1 MERGNGTAGAGGGA
15 AHISP
20 YCGDLLVDMHDVYV
34 HYHGYASLL
43 VCAFGSVANV
53 LNIAV
58 LTRKEMVSPTNAI
71 LTGLAVADLLVMVE
85 YVPFAYHM
93 YLRPTN
99 YPRADRFSYNWS
111 LFVLLHSDFSQAFHT
126 ISIWL
131 TVTLAVWRY
140 VAVVH
145 PQLNRIWCR
154 METTLSA
161 IALGYV
167 VCPIICIPSYL
178 SFNLFSRV
186 ETLDA
191 NGNRPTVV
199 LQSALRRANNG
210 TDVHSGHGTSGGGGG
225 SSGAGGGGGSGVA
238 NGSHGGVGPLR
249 NVTLYYVNVSDLA
262 TSTYLADIN
271 FWVYSVVIKII
282 PCVALTVLSL
292 RLICALLEAK
302 RRRAKLTGSGR
313 KSADKERQTDRTTR
327 MLLAVLML
335 FLITEFPQGILG
347 LLTLLL
353 GKRFFQDCYQNMGEV
368 MDMLALVNSAINFIL
383 YCVMSRQFRN
393 TFSLLFLPSWISK
406 VESQALSH
414 GNPTTTQVTQ
424 V

>member
-1 MERGNGTAGAGGGA
+1 MKVLFTLV
-15 AHISP
+15 
-20 YCGDLLVDMHDVYV
+20 YCVNRSQHRF
-34 HYHGYASLL
+34 
-43 VCAFGSVANV
+43 AFSVARV
-53 LNIAV
+53 VFSAKV
-58 LTRKEMVSPTNAI
+58 GH
-71 LTGLAVADLLVMVE
+71 LTGRSHTRTTLTVPNPWLV
-85 YVPFAYHM
+85 P
-93 YLRPTN
+93 
-99 YPRADRFSYNWS
+99 ADRQWTLKM
-111 LFVLLHSDFSQAFHT
+111 LFFL
-126 ISIWL
+126 SIY
-131 TVTLAVWRY
+131 RY

-145 PQLNRIWCR
+145 PQINRVWCR

-167 VCPIICIPSYL
+167 LCPIICIPSYL

-191 NGNRPTVV
+191 TGNRPPVV
-199 LQSALRRANNG
+199 HRAANDTG
-210 TDVHSGHGTSGGGGG
+210 HSGWVGNVRDKGPTTTSAG
-225 SSGAGGGGGSGVA
+225 SS
-238 NGSHGGVGPLR
+238 LR

-271 FWVYSVVIKII
+271 FWVYSVVIKIL

-302 RRRAKLTGSGR
+302 RRRAKLTGAGR

-406 VESQALSH
+406 VESSLTTTHSN
-414 GNPTTTQVTQ
+414 NPTTTQVTQ

>member
-1 MERGNGTAGAGGGA
+1 MEN
-15 AHISP
+15 
-20 YCGDLLVDMHDVYV
+20 
-34 HYHGYASLL
+34 
-43 VCAFGSVANV
+43 
-53 LNIAV
+53 
-58 LTRKEMVSPTNAI
+58 
-71 LTGLAVADLLVMVE
+71 
-85 YVPFAYHM
+85 
-93 YLRPTN
+93 
-99 YPRADRFSYNWS
+99 
-111 LFVLLHSDFSQAFHT
+111 
-126 ISIWL
+126 
-131 TVTLAVWRY
+131 
-140 VAVVH
+140 
-145 PQLNRIWCR
+145 
-154 METTLSA
+154 TLSA

-167 VCPIICIPSYL
+167 LCPIICIPSYL

-186 ETLDA
+186 EVLDATGNRPVISNPNGSTASTRSGTRLVA
-191 NGNRPTVV
+191 NGN
-199 LQSALRRANNG
+199 
-210 TDVHSGHGTSGGGGG
+210 
-225 SSGAGGGGGSGVA
+225 
-238 NGSHGGVGPLR
+238 LR

-282 PCVALTVLSL
+282 PCIALTVLSL

-313 KSADKERQTDRTTR
+313 KTADKERQTDRTTR
-327 MLLAVLML
+327 MLLAVLFL

-393 TFSLLFLPSWISK
+393 TFSLLFLPSWMTK
-406 VESQALSH
+406 TESQALSH

>member
-1 MERGNGTAGAGGGA
+1 
-15 AHISP
+15 
-20 YCGDLLVDMHDVYV
+20 
-34 HYHGYASLL
+34 
-43 VCAFGSVANV
+43 
-53 LNIAV
+53 
-58 LTRKEMVSPTNAI
+58 
-71 LTGLAVADLLVMVE
+71 
-85 YVPFAYHM
+85 
-93 YLRPTN
+93 
-99 YPRADRFSYNWS
+99 
-111 LFVLLHSDFSQAFHT
+111 
-126 ISIWL
+126 
-131 TVTLAVWRY
+131 
-140 VAVVH
+140 
-145 PQLNRIWCR
+145 

-161 IALGYV
+161 IALGYL

-191 NGNRPTVV
+191 NGNRPTAV

-210 TDVHSGHGTSGGGGG
+210 TDVHNAHVIG
-225 SSGAGGGGGSGVA
+225 GGGGGSGAVGGGSSA
-238 NGSHGGVGPLR
+238 GAGNGGSGPLR

>member
-1 MERGNGTAGAGGGA
+1 
-15 AHISP
+15 
-20 YCGDLLVDMHDVYV
+20 
-34 HYHGYASLL
+34 
-43 VCAFGSVANV
+43 
-53 LNIAV
+53 
-58 LTRKEMVSPTNAI
+58 
-71 LTGLAVADLLVMVE
+71 
-85 YVPFAYHM
+85 
-93 YLRPTN
+93 
-99 YPRADRFSYNWS
+99 
-111 LFVLLHSDFSQAFHT
+111 
-126 ISIWL
+126 
-131 TVTLAVWRY
+131 
-140 VAVVH
+140 
-145 PQLNRIWCR
+145 

-161 IALGYV
+161 IALGYM
-167 VCPIICIPSYL
+167 VCPIACIPSYL

-191 NGNRPTVV
+191 NGNRPAAV

-210 TDVHSGHGTSGGGGG
+210 TDVYNAHVTSGGGGG
-225 SSGAGGGGGSGVA
+225 SSAVGGGSGAGTGNSV
-238 NGSHGGVGPLR
+238 SGPLR

>member
-1 MERGNGTAGAGGGA
+1 M
-15 AHISP
+15 
-20 YCGDLLVDMHDVYV
+20 
-34 HYHGYASLL
+34 
-43 VCAFGSVANV
+43 
-53 LNIAV
+53 
-58 LTRKEMVSPTNAI
+58 
-71 LTGLAVADLLVMVE
+71 
-85 YVPFAYHM
+85 
-93 YLRPTN
+93 
-99 YPRADRFSYNWS
+99 
-111 LFVLLHSDFSQAFHT
+111 
-126 ISIWL
+126 
-131 TVTLAVWRY
+131 
-140 VAVVH
+140 AVVH
-145 PQLNRIWCR
+145 PQINRIWCR

-167 VCPIICIPSYL
+167 LCPIICIPSYL

-191 NGNRPTVV
+191 TGNRPAAITH
-199 LQSALRRANNG
+199 RAANG
-210 TDVHSGHGTSGGGGG
+210 TG
-225 SSGAGGGGGSGVA
+225 SSGWTVRD
-238 NGSHGGVGPLR
+238 NGAPTTAMSADSVLR

-271 FWVYSVVIKII
+271 FWVYSVVIKIL

-302 RRRAKLTGSGR
+302 RRRAKLTGAGR

-393 TFSLLFLPSWISK
+393 TFSLLFLPSWVTK
-406 VESQALSH
+406 VESSQATSH
-414 GNPTTTQVTQ
+414 AGNPTTTQVTQ

>member
-1 MERGNGTAGAGGGA
+1 
-15 AHISP
+15 
-20 YCGDLLVDMHDVYV
+20 
-34 HYHGYASLL
+34 
-43 VCAFGSVANV
+43 
-53 LNIAV
+53 
-58 LTRKEMVSPTNAI
+58 
-71 LTGLAVADLLVMVE
+71 
-85 YVPFAYHM
+85 
-93 YLRPTN
+93 
-99 YPRADRFSYNWS
+99 
-111 LFVLLHSDFSQAFHT
+111 
-126 ISIWL
+126 
-131 TVTLAVWRY
+131 
-140 VAVVH
+140 
-145 PQLNRIWCR
+145 

-167 VCPIICIPSYL
+167 ICPVICIPSYL
-178 SFNLFSRV
+178 SFNLFSQV

-191 NGNRPTVV
+191 AGNRPSSV
-199 LQSALRRANNG
+199 LTAA
-210 TDVHSGHGTSGGGGG
+210 VHGNDSHPGVNHYYLGDGGLHRNSNVIAHGTGGDR
-225 SSGAGGGGGSGVA
+225 STAAAVGAGS
-238 NGSHGGVGPLR
+238 LR

-302 RRRAKLTGSGR
+302 QRRAKLTGHGGGGGR
-313 KSADKERQTDRTTR
+313 AKADKERQTDRTTR

-393 TFSLLFLPSWISK
+393 TFSLLFLPAWMSGAA
-406 VESQALSH
+406 ESSRAVSH
-414 GNPTTTQVTQ
+414 GATGCSGNPSTTQVTQ

>member
-1 MERGNGTAGAGGGA
+1 M
-15 AHISP
+15 
-20 YCGDLLVDMHDVYV
+20 
-34 HYHGYASLL
+34 
-43 VCAFGSVANV
+43 
-53 LNIAV
+53 
-58 LTRKEMVSPTNAI
+58 
-71 LTGLAVADLLVMVE
+71 
-85 YVPFAYHM
+85 
-93 YLRPTN
+93 
-99 YPRADRFSYNWS
+99 
-111 LFVLLHSDFSQAFHT
+111 DFR
-126 ISIWL
+126 
-131 TVTLAVWRY
+131 RY

-145 PQLNRIWCR
+145 PQVNRIWCR

-167 VCPIICIPSYL
+167 LCPVICIPSYL
-178 SFNLFSRV
+178 SFNLYSRV

-191 NGNRPTVV
+191 AGNRPA
-199 LQSALRRANNG
+199 ALAQA
-210 TDVHSGHGTSGGGGG
+210 
-225 SSGAGGGGGSGVA
+225 AGGNYTHDGVD
-238 NGSHGGVGPLR
+238 PLR

-262 TSTYLADIN
+262 MTTYLADIN

-302 RRRAKLTGSGR
+302 QRRAKLTGSGR

-327 MLLAVLML
+327 MLLAVLLL

-353 GKRFFQDCYQNMGEV
+353 GKRFFTDCYQNMGEV

-406 VESQALSH
+406 TESQAISH
-414 GNPTTTQVTQ
+414 GGNPTTTQVTQ

>member
-1 MERGNGTAGAGGGA
+1 MENGNGTSGADGGA

-20 YCGDLLVDMHDVYV
+20 YCGDMLVDLHDVYV

-161 IALGYV
+161 IALGYL

-191 NGNRPTVV
+191 NGNRPTAV

-210 TDVHSGHGTSGGGGG
+210 TDVHNAHVIG
-225 SSGAGGGGGSGVA
+225 GGGGGSGAVGGGSSA
-238 NGSHGGVGPLR
+238 GAGNGGSGPLR

-271 FWVYSVVIKII
+271 FWVYSVVIKIL

-406 VESQALSH
+406 PLMQQCRPDKRVL
-414 GNPTTTQVTQ
+414 T
-424 V
+424 

>member
-1 MERGNGTAGAGGGA
+1 
-15 AHISP
+15 
-20 YCGDLLVDMHDVYV
+20 
-34 HYHGYASLL
+34 
-43 VCAFGSVANV
+43 
-53 LNIAV
+53 
-58 LTRKEMVSPTNAI
+58 
-71 LTGLAVADLLVMVE
+71 
-85 YVPFAYHM
+85 
-93 YLRPTN
+93 
-99 YPRADRFSYNWS
+99 
-111 LFVLLHSDFSQAFHT
+111 
-126 ISIWL
+126 
-131 TVTLAVWRY
+131 
-140 VAVVH
+140 
-145 PQLNRIWCR
+145 

-167 VCPIICIPSYL
+167 LCPIICIPSYL

-191 NGNRPTVV
+191 TGNRPPP
-199 LQSALRRANNG
+199 AHRAVNG
-210 TDVHSGHGTSGGGGG
+210 T
-225 SSGAGGGGGSGVA
+225 GSGLVGGA
-238 NGSHGGVGPLR
+238 RGRGSTAAATGSPLR

-271 FWVYSVVIKII
+271 FWVYSVVIKIL

-292 RLICALLEAK
+292 RLIFALLEAK
-302 RRRAKLTGSGR
+302 RRRAKLTGAGR

-393 TFSLLFLPSWISK
+393 TFSLLFLPAWVSAA
-406 VESQALSH
+406 ESSLATSH
-414 GNPTTTQVTQ
+414 GGNPTTTQVTQ

>member
-1 MERGNGTAGAGGGA
+1 
-15 AHISP
+15 
-20 YCGDLLVDMHDVYV
+20 
-34 HYHGYASLL
+34 
-43 VCAFGSVANV
+43 
-53 LNIAV
+53 
-58 LTRKEMVSPTNAI
+58 
-71 LTGLAVADLLVMVE
+71 
-85 YVPFAYHM
+85 
-93 YLRPTN
+93 
-99 YPRADRFSYNWS
+99 
-111 LFVLLHSDFSQAFHT
+111 
-126 ISIWL
+126 
-131 TVTLAVWRY
+131 
-140 VAVVH
+140 
-145 PQLNRIWCR
+145 
-154 METTLSA
+154 METTLST

-191 NGNRPTVV
+191 NGNRPTAV
-199 LQSALRRANNG
+199 LQTALRRANNG
-210 TDVHSGHGTSGGGGG
+210 TDVHNAHVIG
-225 SSGAGGGGGSGVA
+225 GGGGGSGAVGGGSSA
-238 NGSHGGVGPLR
+238 GAVNGGSGPLR

>member
-1 MERGNGTAGAGGGA
+1 MDRGNGTSNPAGA
-15 AHISP
+15 HSP
-20 YCGDLLVDMHDVYV
+20 YCGDLLVDVHDVYF

-71 LTGLAVADLLVMVE
+71 LTGLAVADLMVMVE

-93 YLRPTN
+93 YLRPAD
-99 YPRADRFSYNWS
+99 YPRADRFSYKWS

-145 PQLNRIWCR
+145 PQINRIWCR

-167 VCPIICIPSYL
+167 VCPVICIPSYL

-186 ETLDA
+186 EVLDA
-191 NGNRPTVV
+191 AGNRPV
-199 LQSALRRANNG
+199 
-210 TDVHSGHGTSGGGGG
+210 G
-225 SSGAGGGGGSGVA
+225 STLAAES
-238 NGSHGGVGPLR
+238 NITHGGVVVGGSTLNGVEPLR

-262 TSTYLADIN
+262 TTTYLADIN

-302 RRRAKLTGSGR
+302 QRRAKLTGSGR

-353 GKRFFQDCYQNMGEV
+353 GKRFFTDCYQNMGEV

-406 VESQALSH
+406 TESQAMSH
-414 GNPTTTQVTQ
+414 GGNPTTTQVTQ

>member
-1 MERGNGTAGAGGGA
+1 M
-15 AHISP
+15 
-20 YCGDLLVDMHDVYV
+20 
-34 HYHGYASLL
+34 
-43 VCAFGSVANV
+43 
-53 LNIAV
+53 
-58 LTRKEMVSPTNAI
+58 
-71 LTGLAVADLLVMVE
+71 
-85 YVPFAYHM
+85 
-93 YLRPTN
+93 
-99 YPRADRFSYNWS
+99 
-111 LFVLLHSDFSQAFHT
+111 LFCPDFR
-126 ISIWL
+126 
-131 TVTLAVWRY
+131 RY

-145 PQLNRIWCR
+145 PQINRIWCR

-161 IALGYV
+161 IALGYL

-191 NGNRPTVV
+191 NGNRPASA

-210 TDVHSGHGTSGGGGG
+210 TDVHAGQGTGGGGFSIGASGGGGEVR
-225 SSGAGGGGGSGVA
+225 GGGNDGG
-238 NGSHGGVGPLR
+238 GPLR

-327 MLLAVLML
+327 MLLAVLLL

-347 LLTLLL
+347 LLTLML

-406 VESQALSH
+406 AESQALSH

>member
-1 MERGNGTAGAGGGA
+1 
-15 AHISP
+15 
-20 YCGDLLVDMHDVYV
+20 
-34 HYHGYASLL
+34 
-43 VCAFGSVANV
+43 
-53 LNIAV
+53 
-58 LTRKEMVSPTNAI
+58 
-71 LTGLAVADLLVMVE
+71 
-85 YVPFAYHM
+85 
-93 YLRPTN
+93 
-99 YPRADRFSYNWS
+99 
-111 LFVLLHSDFSQAFHT
+111 
-126 ISIWL
+126 
-131 TVTLAVWRY
+131 
-140 VAVVH
+140 
-145 PQLNRIWCR
+145 

-161 IALGYV
+161 IALGYL

-191 NGNRPTVV
+191 NGNRPTAV

-210 TDVHSGHGTSGGGGG
+210 TDVHNAHVIG
-225 SSGAGGGGGSGVA
+225 GGGGGSGTVGGGSSA
-238 NGSHGGVGPLR
+238 GAGNGGSGPLR

>member
-1 MERGNGTAGAGGGA
+1 
-15 AHISP
+15 
-20 YCGDLLVDMHDVYV
+20 
-34 HYHGYASLL
+34 
-43 VCAFGSVANV
+43 
-53 LNIAV
+53 
-58 LTRKEMVSPTNAI
+58 
-71 LTGLAVADLLVMVE
+71 
-85 YVPFAYHM
+85 
-93 YLRPTN
+93 
-99 YPRADRFSYNWS
+99 
-111 LFVLLHSDFSQAFHT
+111 
-126 ISIWL
+126 
-131 TVTLAVWRY
+131 
-140 VAVVH
+140 
-145 PQLNRIWCR
+145 

-186 ETLDA
+186 ETLDST
-191 NGNRPTVV
+191 GNRPATAIGST
-199 LQSALRRANNG
+199 LANGSIG
-210 TDVHSGHGTSGGGGG
+210 TGGRTATAA
-225 SSGAGGGGGSGVA
+225 SQLTAGGGGSGD
-238 NGSHGGVGPLR
+238 GEQLR

-262 TSTYLADIN
+262 MSTCLADIN

-406 VESQALSH
+406 AESQAQSH

>member
-1 MERGNGTAGAGGGA
+1 MERGNETSGAGGGA

-20 YCGDLLVDMHDVYV
+20 YCGDLLVDLHDVYV

-191 NGNRPTVV
+191 NGNRPAAA
-199 LQSALRRANNG
+199 LQSALRRAHNS
-210 TDVHSGHGTSGGGGG
+210 TDVHNGHSNGGGGSGSGGGSGGGGG
-225 SSGAGGGGGSGVA
+225 G
-238 NGSHGGVGPLR
+238 NGSHGGGGPLR

-302 RRRAKLTGSGR
+302 HRRAKLTGSGR
-313 KSADKERQTDRTTR
+313 KSAEKERQTDRTTR

-393 TFSLLFLPSWISK
+393 TFSLLFLPSWFSK

-414 GNPTTTQVTQ
+414 AVNAAV
-424 V
+424 

>member
-1 MERGNGTAGAGGGA
+1 MNNMEHGNST
-15 AHISP
+15 P
-20 YCGDLLVDMHDVYV
+20 YCGDSLVIVRDAYV

-43 VCAFGSVANV
+43 VCAFGSVANI

-85 YVPFAYHM
+85 YMPFAYHM
-93 YLRPTN
+93 YLRPAD

-145 PQLNRIWCR
+145 PQLNRVWCR
-154 METTLSA
+154 METTFLA
-161 IALGYV
+161 IALGYLL
-167 VCPIICIPSYL
+167 CPVICIPSYL
-178 SFNLFSRV
+178 TFNLISRV
-186 ETLDA
+186 ELLDA
-191 NGNRPTVV
+191 TGNRPTV
-199 LQSALRRANNG
+199 NG
-210 TDVHSGHGTSGGGGG
+210 T
-225 SSGAGGGGGSGVA
+225 
-238 NGSHGGVGPLR
+238 NGIAGPLQ
-249 NVTLYYVNVSDLA
+249 NVTLYFVNVSDLA
-262 TSTYLADIN
+262 ISTCLADIN

-302 RRRAKLTGSGR
+302 QRRAKLTASSR
-313 KSADKERQTDRTTR
+313 KSVDKERQTDRTTR
-327 MLLAVLML
+327 MLLAVLLL

-393 TFSLLFLPSWISK
+393 TFSLLFLPAWIPK
-406 VESQALSH
+406 ADGQGTSH

>member
-1 MERGNGTAGAGGGA
+1 
-15 AHISP
+15 
-20 YCGDLLVDMHDVYV
+20 
-34 HYHGYASLL
+34 
-43 VCAFGSVANV
+43 
-53 LNIAV
+53 
-58 LTRKEMVSPTNAI
+58 
-71 LTGLAVADLLVMVE
+71 
-85 YVPFAYHM
+85 
-93 YLRPTN
+93 
-99 YPRADRFSYNWS
+99 
-111 LFVLLHSDFSQAFHT
+111 
-126 ISIWL
+126 
-131 TVTLAVWRY
+131 
-140 VAVVH
+140 
-145 PQLNRIWCR
+145 
-154 METTLSA
+154 METTLLA
-161 IALGYV
+161 IALGYL
-167 VCPIICIPSYL
+167 VCPVICIPSYL

-191 NGNRPTVV
+191 NGNRPVSS
-199 LQSALRRANNG
+199 LQSVLRRANNLT
-210 TDVHSGHGTSGGGGG
+210 TDVHNGHGTGGGGTGGVGFSAGTSGGG
-225 SSGAGGGGGSGVA
+225 SEVGGGVNGGG
-238 NGSHGGVGPLR
+238 GPLR

-327 MLLAVLML
+327 MLLAVLLL

-406 VESQALSH
+406 VEPQALSH

>member
-1 MERGNGTAGAGGGA
+1 MENGNGTSGADGGA

-20 YCGDLLVDMHDVYV
+20 YCGDMLVDLHDVYV

-161 IALGYV
+161 IALGYL

-191 NGNRPTVV
+191 NGNRPTAV

-210 TDVHSGHGTSGGGGG
+210 TDVHNAHVIG
-225 SSGAGGGGGSGVA
+225 GGGGGSGAVGGGSSA
-238 NGSHGGVGPLR
+238 GAGNGGSGPLR

-271 FWVYSVVIKII
+271 FWVYSVVIKIL

-414 GNPTTTQVTQ
+414 AVNAAV
-424 V
+424 

>member
-1 MERGNGTAGAGGGA
+1 
-15 AHISP
+15 
-20 YCGDLLVDMHDVYV
+20 
-34 HYHGYASLL
+34 
-43 VCAFGSVANV
+43 
-53 LNIAV
+53 
-58 LTRKEMVSPTNAI
+58 
-71 LTGLAVADLLVMVE
+71 
-85 YVPFAYHM
+85 
-93 YLRPTN
+93 
-99 YPRADRFSYNWS
+99 
-111 LFVLLHSDFSQAFHT
+111 
-126 ISIWL
+126 
-131 TVTLAVWRY
+131 
-140 VAVVH
+140 
-145 PQLNRIWCR
+145 

-167 VCPIICIPSYL
+167 LCPIICIPSYL

-191 NGNRPTVV
+191 TGNRPVTYGNGTAGGHGHHGNGNGHGPNGV
-199 LQSALRRANNG
+199 LQRG
-210 TDVHSGHGTSGGGGG
+210 GHAD
-225 SSGAGGGGGSGVA
+225 GA
-238 NGSHGGVGPLR
+238 GPLR

-393 TFSLLFLPSWISK
+393 TFSLLFLPAWISK
-406 VESQALSH
+406 AESQALSH

>member
-1 MERGNGTAGAGGGA
+1 
-15 AHISP
+15 
-20 YCGDLLVDMHDVYV
+20 
-34 HYHGYASLL
+34 
-43 VCAFGSVANV
+43 
-53 LNIAV
+53 
-58 LTRKEMVSPTNAI
+58 
-71 LTGLAVADLLVMVE
+71 
-85 YVPFAYHM
+85 
-93 YLRPTN
+93 
-99 YPRADRFSYNWS
+99 
-111 LFVLLHSDFSQAFHT
+111 
-126 ISIWL
+126 
-131 TVTLAVWRY
+131 
-140 VAVVH
+140 
-145 PQLNRIWCR
+145 

-167 VCPIICIPSYL
+167 VCPVICIPSYL
-178 SFNLFSRV
+178 SFSLLSRV

-191 NGNRPTVV
+191 NGNRPSVSRAAVMAAAAAANRTSDRGG
-199 LQSALRRANNG
+199 LGSPSQHQHHAQPPQPWPSAAAAA
-210 TDVHSGHGTSGGGGG
+210 S
-225 SSGAGGGGGSGVA
+225 A
-238 NGSHGGVGPLR
+238 VGPLH
-249 NVTLYYVNVSDLA
+249 NATLYYVNVSDLA
-262 TSTYLADIN
+262 ASTYLADIN

-302 RRRAKLTGSGR
+302 RRRAKLTGAGR

-353 GKRFFQDCYQNMGEV
+353 GKRFFTDCYQNMGEV

-393 TFSLLFLPSWISK
+393 TFSLLFLPAWMPSGADARRAA
-406 VESQALSH
+406 QSH

>member
-1 MERGNGTAGAGGGA
+1 MFFFFNFNFF
-15 AHISP
+15 IF
-20 YCGDLLVDMHDVYV
+20 VDP
-34 HYHGYASLL
+34 L
-43 VCAFGSVANV
+43 
-53 LNIAV
+53 
-58 LTRKEMVSPTNAI
+58 
-71 LTGLAVADLLVMVE
+71 
-85 YVPFAYHM
+85 
-93 YLRPTN
+93 
-99 YPRADRFSYNWS
+99 
-111 LFVLLHSDFSQAFHT
+111 
-126 ISIWL
+126 
-131 TVTLAVWRY
+131 RY

-145 PQLNRIWCR
+145 PQINRIWCR
-154 METTLSA
+154 MEITLSA

-191 NGNRPTVV
+191 TGNRPV
-199 LQSALRRANNG
+199 AYGNG
-210 TDVHSGHGTSGGGGG
+210 TGGGHGRSGNGNVYKGQAGPGGW
-225 SSGAGGGGGSGVA
+225 GAGA
-238 NGSHGGVGPLR
+238 EPLR

-353 GKRFFQDCYQNMGEV
+353 GKRFFQDCYQKMGEV
-368 MDMLALVNSAINFIL
+368 IDMLALVNSAINFIL

>member
-1 MERGNGTAGAGGGA
+1 MENGNGTSGADGGA

-20 YCGDLLVDMHDVYV
+20 YCGDMLVDLHDVYV

-161 IALGYV
+161 IALGYL

-191 NGNRPTVV
+191 NGNRPTAV

-210 TDVHSGHGTSGGGGG
+210 TDVHNAHVIG
-225 SSGAGGGGGSGVA
+225 GGGGGSGAVGGGSSA
-238 NGSHGGVGPLR
+238 GAGNGGSGPLR

-271 FWVYSVVIKII
+271 FWVYSVVIKIL

>member
-1 MERGNGTAGAGGGA
+1 M
-15 AHISP
+15 H
-20 YCGDLLVDMHDVYV
+20 LL
-34 HYHGYASLL
+34 L
-43 VCAFGSVANV
+43 
-53 LNIAV
+53 
-58 LTRKEMVSPTNAI
+58 
-71 LTGLAVADLLVMVE
+71 
-85 YVPFAYHM
+85 FAC
-93 YLRPTN
+93 
-99 YPRADRFSYNWS
+99 
-111 LFVLLHSDFSQAFHT
+111 
-126 ISIWL
+126 
-131 TVTLAVWRY
+131 RY

-145 PQLNRIWCR
+145 PQINRIWCR

-167 VCPIICIPSYL
+167 LCPIICIPSYL
-178 SFNLFSRV
+178 SFNLISRV
-186 ETLDA
+186 EMLDA
-191 NGNRPTVV
+191 TGNRPI
-199 LQSALRRANNG
+199 ARLRNS
-210 TDVHSGHGTSGGGGG
+210 T
-225 SSGAGGGGGSGVA
+225 GAGHTGYGDQYMS
-238 NGSHGGVGPLR
+238 NIDNMDISHGGRGPSSSLSPSSAVGSLR
-249 NVTLYYVNVSDLA
+249 NFTLYFVNVSDLA
-262 TSTYLADIN
+262 TTTCLADIN

-302 RRRAKLTGSGR
+302 RRRAKLTGTGR

-393 TFSLLFLPSWISK
+393 TFSLLFLPSWIGK
-406 VESQALSH
+406 AAESQALSH

>member
-1 MERGNGTAGAGGGA
+1 MERGNGTSGAGGGA
-15 AHISP
+15 THVSP
-20 YCGDLLVDMHDVYV
+20 YCGDLLVDLHDVYV

-93 YLRPTN
+93 YLRPAN

-145 PQLNRIWCR
+145 PQINRIWCR

-161 IALGYV
+161 IALGYL

-191 NGNRPTVV
+191 SGNRPAST
-199 LQSALRRANNG
+199 LQTALRRANNG
-210 TDVHSGHGTSGGGGG
+210 THVHTGHGTGGGGTGGGGG
-225 SSGAGGGGGSGVA
+225 EVSGGGNDGG
-238 NGSHGGVGPLR
+238 GPLR

-327 MLLAVLML
+327 MLLAVLLL

-406 VESQALSH
+406 AESQALSH

>member
-1 MERGNGTAGAGGGA
+1 MCGN
-15 AHISP
+15 
-20 YCGDLLVDMHDVYV
+20 CGIRNN
-34 HYHGYASLL
+34 
-43 VCAFGSVANV
+43 NV
-53 LNIAV
+53 SFPL
-58 LTRKEMVSPTNAI
+58 
-71 LTGLAVADLLVMVE
+71 GL
-85 YVPFAYHM
+85 F
-93 YLRPTN
+93 R
-99 YPRADRFSYNWS
+99 
-111 LFVLLHSDFSQAFHT
+111 
-126 ISIWL
+126 
-131 TVTLAVWRY
+131 RY

-145 PQLNRIWCR
+145 PQINRIWCR

-186 ETLDA
+186 ETLDVT
-191 NGNRPTVV
+191 GNRPATAIA
-199 LQSALRRANNG
+199 STMANG
-210 TDVHSGHGTSGGGGG
+210 STSGR
-225 SSGAGGGGGSGVA
+225 SAAAATVASQMTAGGGQ
-238 NGSHGGVGPLR
+238 LR

-262 TSTYLADIN
+262 MSTCLADIN

-327 MLLAVLML
+327 MLLAVLLL

-406 VESQALSH
+406 AESQALSH
-414 GNPTTTQVTQ
+414 GGNPTTTQVTQ

>member
-1 MERGNGTAGAGGGA
+1 
-15 AHISP
+15 
-20 YCGDLLVDMHDVYV
+20 
-34 HYHGYASLL
+34 
-43 VCAFGSVANV
+43 
-53 LNIAV
+53 
-58 LTRKEMVSPTNAI
+58 
-71 LTGLAVADLLVMVE
+71 
-85 YVPFAYHM
+85 
-93 YLRPTN
+93 
-99 YPRADRFSYNWS
+99 
-111 LFVLLHSDFSQAFHT
+111 
-126 ISIWL
+126 
-131 TVTLAVWRY
+131 
-140 VAVVH
+140 
-145 PQLNRIWCR
+145 

-167 VCPIICIPSYL
+167 VCPVICIPSYL

-191 NGNRPTVV
+191 TGNRPIMTVTNGTVV
-199 LQSALRRANNG
+199 SAVNANR
-210 TDVHSGHGTSGGGGG
+210 G
-225 SSGAGGGGGSGVA
+225 SLSMVTRGSG
-238 NGSHGGVGPLR
+238 PLH

-282 PCVALTVLSL
+282 PCIALTVLSL
-292 RLICALLEAK
+292 RLICALMEAK

-327 MLLAVLML
+327 MLLAVLFL

-393 TFSLLFLPSWISK
+393 TFSLLFLPSWITKSQ
-406 VESQALSH
+406 SQALSH

>member
-1 MERGNGTAGAGGGA
+1 
-15 AHISP
+15 
-20 YCGDLLVDMHDVYV
+20 
-34 HYHGYASLL
+34 
-43 VCAFGSVANV
+43 
-53 LNIAV
+53 
-58 LTRKEMVSPTNAI
+58 
-71 LTGLAVADLLVMVE
+71 
-85 YVPFAYHM
+85 
-93 YLRPTN
+93 
-99 YPRADRFSYNWS
+99 
-111 LFVLLHSDFSQAFHT
+111 
-126 ISIWL
+126 
-131 TVTLAVWRY
+131 
-140 VAVVH
+140 
-145 PQLNRIWCR
+145 

-186 ETLDA
+186 EMLDA
-191 NGNRPTVV
+191 TGNRPV
-199 LQSALRRANNG
+199 A
-210 TDVHSGHGTSGGGGG
+210 
-225 SSGAGGGGGSGVA
+225 VA
-238 NGSHGGVGPLR
+238 NGTAVAASNRAPSSMVTRGGGPLR

-282 PCVALTVLSL
+282 PCIALTVLSL
-292 RLICALLEAK
+292 RLICALMEAK

-393 TFSLLFLPSWISK
+393 TFSLLFLPSWITK
-406 VESQALSH
+406 VQSQALSH

>member
-1 MERGNGTAGAGGGA
+1 M
-15 AHISP
+15 SP
-20 YCGDLLVDMHDVYV
+20 ELF
-34 HYHGYASLL
+34 SLTQFVFFFFL
-43 VCAFGSVANV
+43 F
-53 LNIAV
+53 
-58 LTRKEMVSPTNAI
+58 
-71 LTGLAVADLLVMVE
+71 
-85 YVPFAYHM
+85 
-93 YLRPTN
+93 
-99 YPRADRFSYNWS
+99 PRHF
-111 LFVLLHSDFSQAFHT
+111 
-126 ISIWL
+126 
-131 TVTLAVWRY
+131 RY

-145 PQLNRIWCR
+145 PQINRIWCR
-154 METTLSA
+154 MENTLSA

-167 VCPIICIPSYL
+167 LCPIICIPSYL

-186 ETLDA
+186 EVLDATGNRPAISNPNGSTASTRSGTRLVA
-191 NGNRPTVV
+191 NGN
-199 LQSALRRANNG
+199 
-210 TDVHSGHGTSGGGGG
+210 
-225 SSGAGGGGGSGVA
+225 
-238 NGSHGGVGPLR
+238 LR

-282 PCVALTVLSL
+282 PCIALTVLSL

-313 KSADKERQTDRTTR
+313 KTADKERQTDRTTR
-327 MLLAVLML
+327 MLLAVLFL

-393 TFSLLFLPSWISK
+393 TFSLLFLPSWMTK
-406 VESQALSH
+406 TESQALSH

>member
-1 MERGNGTAGAGGGA
+1 MERGNETSGAGGGA

-20 YCGDLLVDMHDVYV
+20 YCGDLLVDLHDVYV

-191 NGNRPTVV
+191 NGNRPAAA
-199 LQSALRRANNG
+199 LQSALRRAHNS
-210 TDVHSGHGTSGGGGG
+210 TDVHNGHSNGGGGSGSGGGSGGGGG
-225 SSGAGGGGGSGVA
+225 G
-238 NGSHGGVGPLR
+238 NGSHGGGGPLR

-302 RRRAKLTGSGR
+302 HRRAKLTGSGR
-313 KSADKERQTDRTTR
+313 KSAEKERQTDRTTR

-393 TFSLLFLPSWISK
+393 TFSLLFLPSWFSK

>member
-1 MERGNGTAGAGGGA
+1 
-15 AHISP
+15 
-20 YCGDLLVDMHDVYV
+20 
-34 HYHGYASLL
+34 
-43 VCAFGSVANV
+43 
-53 LNIAV
+53 
-58 LTRKEMVSPTNAI
+58 
-71 LTGLAVADLLVMVE
+71 
-85 YVPFAYHM
+85 
-93 YLRPTN
+93 
-99 YPRADRFSYNWS
+99 
-111 LFVLLHSDFSQAFHT
+111 
-126 ISIWL
+126 
-131 TVTLAVWRY
+131 
-140 VAVVH
+140 
-145 PQLNRIWCR
+145 

-167 VCPIICIPSYL
+167 VCPVICIPSYL
-178 SFNLFSRV
+178 SFNLFSTV

-191 NGNRPTVV
+191 TGNRPATATAAAAAAAAVVAAAATV
-199 LQSALRRANNG
+199 ARNG
-210 TDVHSGHGTSGGGGG
+210 TGNENRLYYPNGGGGG
-225 SSGAGGGGGSGVA
+225 GGVREGVRSGVVGGGGGTPPGHRGAAVA
-238 NGSHGGVGPLR
+238 GPLR

-262 TSTYLADIN
+262 ASTYLADVN

-302 RRRAKLTGSGR
+302 RRRAKLTGGVGGAGAAGR
-313 KSADKERQTDRTTR
+313 TVARGKADKERQTDRTTR

-353 GKRFFQDCYQNMGEV
+353 GKQFFKDCYQNMGEV

-393 TFSLLFLPSWISK
+393 TFSLLFLPAWMSGAA
-406 VESQALSH
+406 ESRPTSRFGGGAGGGG
-414 GNPTTTQVTQ
+414 GNPSATQVTQ

>member
-1 MERGNGTAGAGGGA
+1 
-15 AHISP
+15 
-20 YCGDLLVDMHDVYV
+20 
-34 HYHGYASLL
+34 
-43 VCAFGSVANV
+43 
-53 LNIAV
+53 
-58 LTRKEMVSPTNAI
+58 
-71 LTGLAVADLLVMVE
+71 
-85 YVPFAYHM
+85 
-93 YLRPTN
+93 
-99 YPRADRFSYNWS
+99 
-111 LFVLLHSDFSQAFHT
+111 
-126 ISIWL
+126 
-131 TVTLAVWRY
+131 
-140 VAVVH
+140 
-145 PQLNRIWCR
+145 

-191 NGNRPTVV
+191 TGNRPITYGN
-199 LQSALRRANNG
+199 S
-210 TDVHSGHGTSGGGGG
+210 TGGGGG
-225 SSGAGGGGGSGVA
+225 HKGV
-238 NGSHGGVGPLR
+238 VGLAASAQPLR

-327 MLLAVLML
+327 MLLAVLLL

-393 TFSLLFLPSWISK
+393 TFSLLFLPTWISE
-406 VESQALSH
+406 VESRALSH

>member
-1 MERGNGTAGAGGGA
+1 M
-15 AHISP
+15 
-20 YCGDLLVDMHDVYV
+20 
-34 HYHGYASLL
+34 
-43 VCAFGSVANV
+43 
-53 LNIAV
+53 
-58 LTRKEMVSPTNAI
+58 
-71 LTGLAVADLLVMVE
+71 
-85 YVPFAYHM
+85 
-93 YLRPTN
+93 
-99 YPRADRFSYNWS
+99 
-111 LFVLLHSDFSQAFHT
+111 
-126 ISIWL
+126 
-131 TVTLAVWRY
+131 
-140 VAVVH
+140 H
-145 PQLNRIWCR
+145 PQINRIWCR

-167 VCPIICIPSYL
+167 VCPVICIPSYL

-191 NGNRPTVV
+191 TGNRPPPPG
-199 LQSALRRANNG
+199 ANG
-210 TDVHSGHGTSGGGGG
+210 TAAVAAAAAATGHYLQRAPDT
-225 SSGAGGGGGSGVA
+225 
-238 NGSHGGVGPLR
+238 GPLR

-302 RRRAKLTGSGR
+302 RRRAKLTGAGR

-327 MLLAVLML
+327 MLLAVLLL

-406 VESQALSH
+406 AAESQAMSLH
-414 GNPTTTQVTQ
+414 GNPTATQVTQ

>member
-1 MERGNGTAGAGGGA
+1 MENGNGTSGADGGA

-20 YCGDLLVDMHDVYV
+20 YCGDMLVDLHDVYV

-161 IALGYV
+161 IALGYL

-191 NGNRPTVV
+191 NGNRPTAV

-210 TDVHSGHGTSGGGGG
+210 TDVHNAHVIG
-225 SSGAGGGGGSGVA
+225 GGGGGSGAVGGGSSA
-238 NGSHGGVGPLR
+238 GAGNGGSGPLR

-271 FWVYSVVIKII
+271 FWVYSVVIKIL

-335 FLITEFPQGILG
+335 FLITEFPAGHTRPAHVVARQAVLPG
-347 LLTLLL
+347 LLPEHGRSNGHAGAGQFGHQLHTVL
-353 GKRFFQDCYQNMGEV
+353 RDEPSVPQHVQP
-368 MDMLALVNSAINFIL
+368 ALPAVL
-383 YCVMSRQFRN
+383 DLQ
-393 TFSLLFLPSWISK
+393 
-406 VESQALSH
+406 
-414 GNPTTTQVTQ
+414 G
-424 V
+424 